1 MAQIT
6 NRTSALSRRLLLQSA
21 AAVALSSGLS
31 GPTRAQAKRYR
42 RPNIGSSAGKKSLA
56 SYRKAIAAMLALPP
70 SDARNWYRLAIAH
83 ALDCPH
89 GNWWFLPWHRGFLGW
104 FEQICRELS
113 GDAEFALPFWDWTA
127 EPRIPAD
134 MFEGVLTPSDSA
146 YFDRFSDFKEQ
157 FAQAVASLD
166 CWKVVTK
173 SDGTFDYASPYAQ
186 LLTRGFRTPADLWF
200 DMFEDPRG
208 KLFFDLAHARGPT
221 RLQPDL
227 DDNAKK
233 AVSLP
238 TLLDALAPKDFLSFA
253 SPKALQHGTMA
264 GFGILEGQPHNNVHR
279 CIGGISSPP
288 YGGGFMQANLSPV
301 DPIFWLH
308 HANIDRIWDVWERKQ
323 KGQNLPSLPDGAPA
337 EPGDKPLP
345 GSDYAQWAGEP
356 FLFFTDAH
364 GAPAR
369 KTTCGDYAEI
379 GEFNYDYEP
388 GSGDEVVSMAAAPA
402 SPAGVR
408 TFLAEILTSAVNM
421 ARPARA
427 TVSMP
432 HALLGETSSPSR
444 FFARITVAF
453 KGPMHAVPL
462 RLSVGRDVG
471 PSANAPGFAGMLTMF
486 GHHTMQ
492 GPVTFLVPL
501 SAPMRTMQAGRA
513 SRAEGL
519 LPLTIAMGDAAG
531 HIEGHSDS
539 EAGAEI
545 LAVAVEMH

>member
-1 MAQIT
+1 MPKDIVILCDGTGNEIGANISNVLKLFRVADKDGRQRIYYHPGLGTIGLQNSWGRFKQEARGLFGLAFGAGLDKDTLDAYQFLCRLWEPGDRVWMFGFSRGAYTVRVLAAFVHVMGLLPVDQLDLAGYAFGTYKKASADAQ
-6 NRTSALSRRLLLQSA
+6 
-21 AAVALSSGLS
+21 
-31 GPTRAQAKRYR
+31 
-42 RPNIGSSAGKKSLA
+42 
-56 SYRKAIAAMLALPP
+56 
-70 SDARNWYRLAIAH
+70 
-83 ALDCPH
+83 
-89 GNWWFLPWHRGFLGW
+89 
-104 FEQICRELS
+104 
-113 GDAEFALPFWDWTA
+113 
-127 EPRIPAD
+127 
-134 MFEGVLTPSDSA
+134 
-146 YFDRFSDFKEQ
+146 
-157 FAQAVASLD
+157 
-166 CWKVVTK
+166 K

-402 SPAGVR
+402 SPRQSKDRHGTCMHGTNLTDPCLCSKTIRYELSGRPSMMVDR
-408 TFLAEILTSAVNM
+408 TAV
-421 ARPARA
+421 
-427 TVSMP
+427 T
-432 HALLGETSSPSR
+432 GSSLER
-444 FFARITVAF
+444 R
-453 KGPMHAVPL
+453 
-462 RLSVGRDVG
+462 
-471 PSANAPGFAGMLTMF
+471 
-486 GHHTMQ
+486 
-492 GPVTFLVPL
+492 
-501 SAPMRTMQAGRA
+501 
-513 SRAEGL
+513 
-519 LPLTIAMGDAAG
+519 
-531 HIEGHSDS
+531 
-539 EAGAEI
+539 
-545 LAVAVEMH
+545 